1 MAGIKGAG
9 GIHTYPGLFRLGKS
23 HADRAAQVLADSFFD
38 ASLFRFMFPDTNR
51 RSKVLSRVFKVIAR
65 LYVSR
70 GWAYAE
76 SEKAEGV
83 MLVRDSQVRFGL
95 RSIFGMLGML
105 RVLRDVPLFKTWK
118 KSRQFQPIRQET
130 AAFFKDYPDFVWLEL
145 IAIDPACR
153 GQGVMRRLMTP
164 LLDRIGR
171 EKTFCL
177 LETENPGSV
186 PIYAHFGFRL
196 VRSGRVQPA
205 DIPYFFMAY
214 DPRGIVRD

>member
-1 MAGIKGAG
+1 
-9 GIHTYPGLFRLGKS
+9 
-23 HADRAAQVLADSFFD
+23 
-38 ASLFRFMFPDTNR
+38 MFPDTNR
-51 RSKVLSRVFKVIAR
+51 RGKVLSRVFGVIAR

-70 GWAYAE
+70 GWAYSD

-83 MLVRDSQVRFGL
+83 MLVRDSQAHFGL

-118 KSRQFQPIRQET
+118 KARKFQPIRRET
-130 AAFFKDYPDFVWLEL
+130 AAFFRDYPDFVWLEM

-164 LLDRIGR
+164 LLDRVDR

-177 LETENPGSV
+177 LETENPGNVS
-186 PIYAHFGFRL
+186 IYEHFGFCL
-196 VRSGRVQPA
+196 IHSGRVQPA

-214 DPRGIVRD
+214 DPRRIVRD